1 MLWAALTSVK
11 EPNINLLPGL
21 CSQHGPWCGE
31 CDKVE
36 SWSSEYGLSLSD
48 VRDVAM
54 LKETN
59 SSSSIQMWFA
69 LFLSGAGLGDDP
81 DAQIDFKAGRPVLS
95 PQGQFII

>member
-1 MLWAALTSVK
+1 
-11 EPNINLLPGL
+11 
-21 CSQHGPWCGE
+21 
-31 CDKVE
+31 
-36 SWSSEYGLSLSD
+36 
-48 VRDVAM
+48 M